1 MLAFISSVV
10 PQLPGQSEIILTPT
24 QGDFP
29 ATGLK
34 VPSVIRLDKL
44 ATIDRLLIVRKL
56 GVLTMNRL
64 NQVDNALLHS
74 LEITIERYL
83 QAERERWIQVVKER
97 GNDSLLV
104 ELMAIIHSSNS

>member
-1 MLAFISSVV
+1 
-10 PQLPGQSEIILTPT
+10 
-24 QGDFP
+24 
-29 ATGLK
+29 
-34 VPSVIRLDKL
+34 
-44 ATIDRLLIVRKL
+44 
-56 GVLTMNRL
+56 MNRL